1 MEIDNNV
8 SSTNTKENH
17 KSYKSSYQT
26 DPAYDKT
33 IDENT
38 FNLVENLSIS
48 LNNIMNSYGASRE
61 LHRKVVGFVS
71 TVIRDNEKL
80 EQRMIVFFPP
90 DTVDGLMRNT
100 LPIHGHTYDICK
112 NGCKMFKLNDENDD
126 TCNYCGEDQY
136 KPEESLQPVST
147 MKIISIVGYL
157 SNMLSNEETRSML
170 LYRSNREAKNNVY
183 QDIFDGDIY
192 KSLKQQN
199 LFDNDL
205 DITLALFVDDYNPE
219 ERQKNNENYPL

>member
-1 MEIDNNV
+1 
-8 SSTNTKENH
+8 
-17 KSYKSSYQT
+17 
-26 DPAYDKT
+26 
-33 IDENT
+33 
-38 FNLVENLSIS
+38 
-48 LNNIMNSYGASRE
+48 MNSYGASRE